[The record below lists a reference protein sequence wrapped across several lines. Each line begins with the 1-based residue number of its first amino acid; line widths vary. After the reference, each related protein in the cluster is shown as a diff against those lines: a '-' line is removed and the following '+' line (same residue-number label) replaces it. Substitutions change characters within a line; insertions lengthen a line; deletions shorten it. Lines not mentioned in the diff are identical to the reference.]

1 MAEALADA
9 AEIAMI
15 SIWLLVPANSPDSGR
30 EVMLERQSFG
40 SSECLQRSDIIPEL
54 AFPAT
59 KERRTTQRKRTPA
72 NCFIFDWI
80 LD

>member
-30 EVMLERQSFG
+30 EVMLERQRFG

-54 AFPAT
+54 AFPVT
-59 KERRTTQRKRTPA
+59 KEMRTMQRKRTPA
-72 NCFIFDWI
+72 DCFIFD
-80 LD
+80 